1 VVSADCRANM
11 SGATVTPRRQ
21 STFANTGVRM
31 VPIGNGPR
39 HKPWCRAIKTR
50 ATKRSIAFLVA
61 GARPFDSGIFRS
73 ARRAFDRGRMRELWN
88 SWYETLASVEALA
101 VVIVFVLVAAGVIVL
116 ADRRR

>member
-1 VVSADCRANM
+1 M

-61 GARPFDSGIFRS
+61 EARPLTAEARPLTVEFSHCQACIRSRPHAGALEWLVRDSGLGGG
-73 ARRAFDRGRMRELWN
+73 ACGCHCL
-88 SWYETLASVEALA
+88 
-101 VVIVFVLVAAGVIVL
+101 
-116 ADRRR
+116 